1 MSCTDP
7 SVLHPLSR
15 LATASALALFSSLTQ
30 AVAAETINGD
40 TVVVTAT
47 RTAQTAD
54 ASLASVQV
62 ISRDDIDRAQANDVA
77 ELLRFFAGVDIARNG
92 GPGQQTS
99 VFIRGAN
106 SDHTLLL
113 IDGVKANNA
122 TTGGA
127 AWQNIDP
134 ALIDH
139 IEIVRGP
146 RSSLYG
152 SEAIGGVVQIFT
164 RKPSKA
170 VSAGGGFGFGSNN
183 TVRGQARMAGTRGK
197 LRGSVALSFQNTDG
211 FQTLLSQTGDRGYN
225 NKTLNA
231 DIGVDLGA
239 VDIAFSTWATRG
251 RTEYYLGFA
260 PFISPADQDF
270 RNQVS
275 AVTLSA
281 TPLDNVNSRLKLS
294 FAEDRI
300 SQNQSSDIADTERWA
315 ADWQNDIQIGEMQL
329 LTVGAYVANENVDSV
344 SFGTVVNKDRN
355 ITAFFGQDQVTLGK
369 VSLLLASRY
378 TDDEIFGSETTWNTT
393 LGYQL
398 VDSTRIYASAGTG
411 YKAPTLLDLF
421 GFGGNAG
428 LNPEKSTNYEV
439 GIKHHISAG
448 NRVSLTAF
456 WNDIDDLINFVDPDG
471 FGGPIPGQNVNI
483 DKARIRGVE
492 VEYHY
497 AFGHWSGY
505 VSGTYQNPEDR
516 ASHDQLS
523 RRAKKSLTAT
533 LDYRTGPYQLG
544 GRFLASGER
553 DDTPFNNTVLG
564 GYGVL
569 DLNASKKINPN
580 LTVRGRLENVFDKD
594 YQTAGGFK
602 TQGRAVFLNLDFS
615 GKGI

>member
-1 MSCTDP
+1 MSCADQ
-7 SVLHPLSR
+7 SVPTSLSHIAPA
-15 LATASALALFSSLTQ
+15 LTLALLFPGSQ
-30 AVAAETINGD
+30 AFATETVNGD

-54 ASLASVQV
+54 ASMASVQV
-62 ISRDDIDRAQANDVA
+62 ITRDDIERAQANDVA
-77 ELLRFFAGVDIARNG
+77 ELLRFFAGVDIGRNG
-92 GPGQQTS
+92 GPGQATS
-99 VFIRGAN
+99 VFIRGAESN
-106 SDHTLLL
+106 HTLLL
-113 IDGVKANNA
+113 IDGVKANDA
-122 TTGGA
+122 TVGGA

-134 ALIDH
+134 SLIDH

-164 RKPSKA
+164 RKPSKG
-170 VSAGGGFGFGSNN
+170 VSEGGSFGLGSNN
-183 TVRGQARMAGTRGK
+183 TVRGDARLSGSQGK
-197 LRGSVALSFQNTDG
+197 VRGSVALSFQNTDG
-211 FQTLLSQTGDRGYN
+211 FQTLISQTGDRGYN
-225 NKTLNA
+225 NKTVNV
-231 DIGVDLGA
+231 DVGVDLGA
-239 VDIAFSTWATRG
+239 VDVAFSTWATQG
-251 RTEYYLGFA
+251 KTEYYAGFP

-275 AVTLSA
+275 ALTLSA
-281 TPLDNVNSRLKLS
+281 TPVDNWNSRLKLS

-300 SQNQSSDIADTERWA
+300 SQNQSSDVADTERWA
-315 ADWQNDIQIGEMQL
+315 ADWQNDIQLGEAQL
-329 LTVGAYVANENVDSV
+329 LTVGAYAANENVDSV
-344 SFGTVVNKDRN
+344 SFGTVVNKDKN
-355 ITAFFGQDQVTLGK
+355 ITAFFGQDQVTLGQ

-378 TDDEIFGSETTWNTT
+378 TDDEIFGTETTWNTT
-393 LGYQL
+393 LGYRFT
-398 VDSTRIYASAGTG
+398 DSTSVYASAGTG
-411 YKAPTLLDLF
+411 YKAPSFFDLF

-439 GIKHHISAG
+439 GIKHRISAG
-448 NRVSLTAF
+448 NQVSVTAF
-456 WNDIDDLINFVDPDG
+456 QNEIDDLINFVDPDG
-471 FGGPIPGQNVNI
+471 FAGPIPGQNINI

-497 AFGHWSGY
+497 ALGRWSGY

-516 ASHDQLS
+516 ATNDQLA

-533 LDYRTGPYQLG
+533 LDYRTGPYQFG
-544 GRFLASGER
+544 GRFLATGER
-553 DDTPFNNTVLG
+553 EDSAFNTTVLG

-580 LTVRGRLENVFDKD
+580 LTVRGRLENAFDKD

>member
-1 MSCTDP
+1 MSCADQSFST
-7 SVLHPLSR
+7 HLSR
-15 LATASALALFSSLTQ
+15 IAPALTLALLFPCTQASATQ
-30 AVAAETINGD
+30 TINGD

-54 ASLASVQV
+54 ASMASVQV
-62 ISRDDIDRAQANDVA
+62 ISRSDIERSQANDVA
-77 ELLRFFAGVDIARNG
+77 ELLRFFAGVDIGRSG

-99 VFIRGAN
+99 VFIRGAESN
-106 SDHTLLL
+106 HTLML
-113 IDGVKANNA
+113 IDGVKANTA
-122 TTGGA
+122 TDGGA

-164 RKPSKA
+164 RKPSKG
-170 VSAGGGFGFGSNN
+170 VSEGGSFGLGSNN
-183 TVRGQARMAGTRGK
+183 TVRGDARLSGTQGK
-197 LRGSVALSFQNTDG
+197 VRGSMALSFQNTDG
-211 FQTLLSQTGDRGYN
+211 FQTLISQTDDRGYN
-225 NKTLNA
+225 NKTVNV
-231 DIGVDLGA
+231 DVGVDLGA
-239 VDIAFSTWATRG
+239 VDVAFSTWVTKG
-251 RTEYYLGFA
+251 KTEYYAGFP

-270 RNQVS
+270 RNQVT
-275 AVTLSA
+275 AITLSGS
-281 TPLDNVNSRLKLS
+281 PVDNWDSRLKLS
-294 FAEDRI
+294 FNEDRI
-300 SQNQSSDIADTERWA
+300 AQNQSSDVADTERWA
-315 ADWQNDIQIGEMQL
+315 ADWQNDIQLGETQL
-329 LTVGAYVANENVDSV
+329 LTVGAYAANENVDSL
-344 SFGTVVNKDRN
+344 SFGTRVDEDKN
-355 ITAFFGQDQVTLGK
+355 ITALFGQDQVTLGQ
-369 VSLLLASRY
+369 VSLLLATRY
-378 TDDEIFGSETTWNTT
+378 TDDEIFGTETTWNTT
-393 LGYQL
+393 LGYHFADGTS
-398 VDSTRIYASAGTG
+398 VYASAGTG
-411 YKAPTLLDLF
+411 YKAPSFFDLF

-439 GIKHHISAG
+439 GIKHRINTG
-448 NRVSLTAF
+448 NRLSLTAF

-471 FGGPIPGQNVNI
+471 FGGPLPGQNINI

-516 ASHDQLS
+516 ATNDQLS

-533 LDYRTGPYQLG
+533 LDYRTGPYQFG
-544 GRFLASGER
+544 GHFLATGER
-553 DDTPFNNTVLG
+553 DDSAFNTTVLR